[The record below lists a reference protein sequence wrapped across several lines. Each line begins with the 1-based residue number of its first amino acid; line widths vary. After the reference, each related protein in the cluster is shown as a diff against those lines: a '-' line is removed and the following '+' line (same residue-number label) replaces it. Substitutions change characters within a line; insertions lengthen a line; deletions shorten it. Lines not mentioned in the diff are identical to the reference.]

1 MNSLYLLQ
9 TLDLAIAQ
17 IHTRLKE
24 IESLLAGDEMVIQA
38 RSSLEAAENA
48 LKPWLTRSRDL
59 DLEIKSVVQKGK
71 NAESLLYGGTVHNH
85 KELQDLE
92 HEVAAHKKR
101 QSQLEDEQLE
111 VMLKIDESQAA
122 VAKARQ
128 ALEVAQAAW
137 ANSQSSLLMDKQKLE
152 GELAGMESQRRQT
165 AATID
170 AEQLTIY
177 ETLRPKKHG
186 RAVSLLEGDTCT
198 TCGVEQTSI
207 LAQQVRQSHGLVY
220 CANCGRILIPA

>member
-9 TLDLAIAQ
+9 TFDLGIAK
-17 IHTRLKE
+17 IHARLKE
-24 IESLLAGDEMVIQA
+24 IETLLAGDETVIQA
-38 RSSLEAAENA
+38 RSSLEAAETA
-48 LKPWLTRSRDL
+48 LKPWQARSRDL
-59 DLEIKSVVQKGK
+59 DLEIKTIVQKGK
-71 NAESLLYGGTVHNH
+71 DAEGLAYGGTVHNR

-92 HEVAAHKKR
+92 HEIAAHKKR
-101 QSQLEDEQLE
+101 QDQLESEHLE
-111 VMLKIDESQAA
+111 VMLKIDENQAS
-122 VAKARQ
+122 VVKAKQ

-137 ANSQSSLLMDKQKLE
+137 VNAQASLLADKQKLE

-170 AEQLTIY
+170 AEQLKIY

-186 RAVSLLEGDTCT
+186 RAVSLLEEDTCT

-207 LAQQVRQSHGLVY
+207 LAQQVRQSHSLVY